1 MLFYQPPIRASCSAT
16 SIVPISDLKQVFM
29 IFFHYTT
36 THSMSSPC
44 HFGGILSGLF
54 QLIIHPPPGGPNRVV
69 HPMSTKIST
78 HHHHWPARTNARHV
92 CGSIERK
99 MVTIGLWNRS
109 PGHVVGCVGNA
120 LVCVGHKFGDKPL
133 LINKKLIFHH
143 KTHGMGGKPAMQAFL
158 YIKLNVYFQVDLIHW
173 QWFLPIFFSETV
185 AWWSTVHETSRT
197 SSMNQC
203 CKWTMLNTHGGTCH
217 LIDLSM
223 QYHPMKCS
231 NNHKFVQF
239 HQFLSLQDAIVPS
252 RSYRCV
258 HTTLMKCIS
267 IKKIFF
273 SLIIVEI
280 VDGCI
285 QKYKSREY
293 SR

>member
-1 MLFYQPPIRASCSAT
+1 MLDMSVGVLNEKWSPLASG
-16 SIVPISDLKQVFM
+16 IVLQAM
-29 IFFHYTT
+29 
-36 THSMSSPC
+36 
-44 HFGGILSGLF
+44 LSVALAM
-54 QLIIHPPPGGPNRVV
+54 L
-69 HPMSTKIST
+69 
-78 HHHHWPARTNARHV
+78 
-92 CGSIERK
+92 
-99 MVTIGLWNRS
+99 RS
-109 PGHVVGCVGNA
+109 
-120 LVCVGHKFGDKPL
+120 CVGHKFGHKPL
-133 LINKKLIFHH
+133 LVNKKLIFHH
-143 KTHGMGGKPAMQAFL
+143 KTHGMGGKPGMQAFL
-158 YIKLNVYFQVDLIHW
+158 YIKLNVYFQVHLILWHW
-173 QWFLPIFFSETV
+173 FFPIFFSETV

-217 LIDLSM
+217 LIGLSM

-293 SR
+293 SRYK